1 MGGVEAAGSESGRAE
16 KVDTKVEIF
25 GQSYVIRGE
34 ADSEYTQ
41 KLAEY
46 VDKKMREVATKA
58 SSISSLNAAI
68 LAALNIANELF
79 ELAEKRRL
87 ESDLIDEKATALL
100 TLLEEEV

>member
-1 MGGVEAAGSESGRAE
+1 M

-34 ADSEYTQ
+34 TDSDYTR

-46 VDKKMREVATKA
+46 VDGKMREVATKA

-68 LAALNIANELF
+68 LAALNIANELY
-79 ELAEKRRL
+79 ELREKHREER
-87 ESDLIDEKATALL
+87 DMIDEKATALL
-100 TLLEEEV
+100 TLLENQV